1 MRATSEGDSSGG
13 RRHSHVGNSTGDLPV
28 RVVRLSVGTL
38 TQIFDGVEHVPVRCT
53 TAYLMTYRRAKC
65 TANCA
70 FCPQARESNSSADLL
85 SRISW
90 PETDL
95 ESALDALPEAEG
107 FERVCIQCLNYPRV
121 VEDVVYLVQRIR
133 SVTDLPISIAI
144 GPISEQQMERL
155 RTAGVNNIGIAL
167 DAATPEIFDKV
178 KGRERRSSYTWEKH
192 ISALRTALR
201 VFGKG
206 HVTTHLIIGL
216 GESES
221 EALCFL
227 KQMGR
232 MGVTVGLFA
241 MTGVKGTA
249 LEDMPPPPLPVYRRV
264 QVARY
269 ILANNILLPEQLYI
283 NERGTIAVD
292 IAPEKLREILATG
305 EAFQTSGCKGC
316 NRPLYNERPSGP
328 LYNYHRPL
336 TQEEI
341 EQAIRETELV

>member
-1 MRATSEGDSSGG
+1 
-13 RRHSHVGNSTGDLPV
+13 V

-38 TQIFDGVEHVPVRCT
+38 NQILDGVEHVPARCT

-121 VEDVVYLVQRIR
+121 VDDVVYLVQRIR
-133 SVTDLPISIAI
+133 SRTDLPISIAI

-155 RTAGVNNIGIAL
+155 HAAGVTNIGIAL
-167 DAATPEIFDKV
+167 DAATPEIFDRV
-178 KGRERRSSYTWEKH
+178 KGKERRSNYTWEKH
-192 ISALRTALR
+192 LSALQTALR

-206 HVTTHLIIGL
+206 YVTTHLIIGL

-221 EALCFL
+221 EALLFL
-227 KQMGR
+227 KQMKK

-241 MTGVKGTA
+241 MTGIRGTA
-249 LEDMPPPPLPVYRRV
+249 LQDTPPPPLPVYRRV

-269 ILANNILLPEQLYI
+269 ILTNDILAPERLYV
-283 NERGTIAVD
+283 NQRGKIAVD